1 MKMNRFSI
9 LLLVMVNIFI
19 GNARGLKAQQIIQL
33 TLDSAVD
40 IAINN
45 SYRIKDLELEI
56 ERDTYWLKARRAGL
70 KTQVYANFRTPD
82 LKQLSDYK
90 WNSTLQRDEIVRLNT
105 QLWQSDFS
113 IKYPVTF
120 FGYPTNGY
128 LSLNYKLYQY
138 LQLAADERE
147 IDFYN
152 RLYLKYEQPL
162 FLPNELKNDLEEAE
176 LNLKDIQLEYIEDR
190 MEIIDDIS
198 DNYYDTFKS
207 KYYNIIYENQLN
219 YLKTI
224 HEITKK
230 FFLQDSSRKIE
241 KTQVELEIANVR
253 ENLLSNQ
260 SLLRQRIADLK
271 HRLGLDLE
279 DSLIVI
285 PTIKVYPINV
295 NLEQALQYAFTNS
308 PDLERANINKRRSEI
323 DVENEKG
330 KNAFHMKLELTYGLE
345 KENDRF
351 QNLWERYDNSNS
363 ITLTAYFPVWD
374 GGQREARIQAELV
387 DVRRRELEIIDEKVD
402 LRKDIIDAF
411 TNLNE
416 YYQRSVNM
424 KKSMEL
430 AKEIA
435 DISIGKYEQNEI
447 SLQDLLLTIN
457 RHKDTEVIF
466 LDVYLGY
473 RRSHLD
479 LMVETYYDFE
489 KNISLL
495 DEIDLKYND

>member
-9 LLLVMVNIFI
+9 YLLVTVNIFI
-19 GNARGLKAQQIIQL
+19 CNARGLKAQQIIQL

-45 SYRIKDLELEI
+45 SYRIKRLELEI
-56 ERDTYWLKARRAGL
+56 EKSMYWLKARRAGL
-70 KTQVYANFRTPD
+70 KTQVYANLQTPD
-82 LKQLSDYK
+82 LKQKSEYE
-90 WNSTLQRDEIVRLNT
+90 WNWELQRDELVRRNT

-113 IKYPVTF
+113 IKHPVTF

-128 LSLNYKLYQY
+128 LSLNYKLYKN
-138 LQLAADERE
+138 LQLIKSDSE

-198 DNYYDTFKS
+198 DDYYDTFKS

-230 FFLQDSSRKIE
+230 FFLQDGSRKIE
-241 KTQVELEIANVR
+241 KIQVELEISNVQ

-260 SLLRQRIADLK
+260 SLLRRRIADLK
-271 HRLGLDLE
+271 HRLGLDPE

-285 PTIKVYPINV
+285 PTIKLYPINV
-295 NLEQALQYAFTNS
+295 NLEQALQYGFTNS
-308 PDLERANINKRRSEI
+308 PDLERANINIRRSEI
-323 DVENEKG
+323 DVENEKAQ
-330 KNAFHMKLELTYGLE
+330 NAFHLTLEVTYGLE
-345 KENDRF
+345 KGNDQF
-351 QNLWERYDNSNS
+351 KNLWERYDNSNS
-363 ITLTAYFPVWD
+363 ITLTTYFPVWD
-374 GGQREARIQAELV
+374 GGQRKARIQAELV
-387 DVRRRELEIIDEKVD
+387 DVRQRELEIIDKKVD
-402 LRKDIIDAF
+402 LRKDIINAF
-411 TNLNE
+411 TNLSE

-424 KKSMEL
+424 EKSMEI

-435 DISIGKYEQNEI
+435 DIRIGKYEQNEI
-447 SLQDLLLTIN
+447 SLQDLLLTVN
-457 RHKDTEVIF
+457 RHKETEVIF

-473 RRSHLD
+473 KRSNLD

-495 DEIDLKYND
+495 DEIDLKY